1 MLCLGRAAQCS
12 AFAIHGLSHSLSP
25 CRQWDLQMSY
35 HLWKSGHYLEVQM
48 KMPEA
53 DFNLPERRAN
63 ALNLLTVKMSWT
75 YCNREI
81 LHLLWTYCMCESYFF
96 LFLVFSF
103 SSFFLIKILLNCP
116 SLTESWI
123 TEIPAH
129 LLPVKMSQYFQR
141 QHFLPVTNILKY
153 RFAFLGACLV
163 LSHSG
168 HRMEQFS
175 YKVNI
180 IICRSSYVH
189 VI

>member
-1 MLCLGRAAQCS
+1 MSGTSCSVLCICNSWPKPFIIPLQAVRS
-12 AFAIHGLSHSLSP
+12 ANVLSP
-25 CRQWDLQMSY
+25 LKKWSLFRSVNEDARGWLQ
-35 HLWKSGHYLEVQM
+35 L
-48 KMPEA
+48 
-53 DFNLPERRAN
+53 LPERRAN